1 MYVKELK
8 IANFRCYKQA
18 SVLFSPGINIIIG
31 ENATGKTSLIEAV
44 LYSCVAKSNRTST
57 DKEAIMF
64 GEVGFS
70 VEARI
75 EKNNKTEKIK
85 LIVDQNLKK
94 ISINGKTV
102 KQLSDFVGR
111 YSVVFFGPDD
121 LDILKGGP
129 SERRRFLD
137 SSISQNDS
145 DYLKALI
152 RYKKLLKARNDL
164 LKQETIDS
172 NLLTIYG
179 NELIS
184 SGKII
189 ISKREDFIKNINPY
203 FENKENIISKEV
215 DVGKIVYNPNTNV
228 ENYVENFKNSLER
241 DKFSKNTNIGPH
253 KDDFTVLINNV
264 DCYSYGSQGQKK
276 TVCIALKFALG
287 EYLISKEKEII
298 VILDDVFSELDEIR
312 QNQLM
317 GLLEKGNQIFIT
329 TTSIDLIKK
338 EILNKSKIIKV
349 EKGGVLN
356 G

>member
-8 IANFRCYKQA
+8 VANFRCYKQA
-18 SVLFSPGINIIIG
+18 RVLFSPSVNIIIG
-31 ENATGKTSLIEAV
+31 ENATGKTSLVEAV
-44 LYSCVAKSNRTST
+44 LYTCVAKSNRTSI

-64 GEVGFS
+64 GEPGFS

-75 EKNNKTEKIK
+75 EKNNKTEKIN
-85 LIVDQNLKK
+85 LIVDQSSKK

-121 LDILKGGP
+121 LEIIKGGP

-137 SSISQNDS
+137 SSISQNDPA
-145 DYLKALI
+145 YLKDLI
-152 RYKKLLKARNDL
+152 RYKKLLKERNDL
-164 LKQETIDS
+164 LKQEIIDS
-172 NLLTIYG
+172 ELLDIYG
-179 NELIS
+179 DELIKV
-184 SGKII
+184 GKAIV
-189 ISKREDFIKNINPY
+189 SKREEFIKSLNPY
-203 FENKENIISKEV
+203 FENKENIISKKT

-228 ENYVENFKNSLER
+228 ENYEENFKNSLQR
-241 DKFSKNTNIGPH
+241 DEITKNTNVGPH
-253 KDDFTVLINNV
+253 KDDFIVLINDV
-264 DCYSYGSQGQKK
+264 DCCAYGSQGQKK

-287 EYLISKEKEII
+287 EYLISKKKEII

-317 GLLEKGNQIFIT
+317 SLLEKGNQIFIT
-329 TTSIDLIKK
+329 TTSINLIEK